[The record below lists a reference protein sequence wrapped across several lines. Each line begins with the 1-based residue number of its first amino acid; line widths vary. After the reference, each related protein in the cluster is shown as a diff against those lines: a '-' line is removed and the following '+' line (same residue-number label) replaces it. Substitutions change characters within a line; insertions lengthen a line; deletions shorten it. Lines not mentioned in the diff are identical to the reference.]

1 MVLDVPMFKHIRVR
15 QGPAMLVVGLLLSG
29 PLGSLHEVIFKL
41 VLGGMV
47 GVAHFITGHEQTQ
60 YNLVCYFYF
69 HFFDVVLASKGSN

>member
-1 MVLDVPMFKHIRVR
+1 MVLDVPIFKHIRVR

-29 PLGSLHEVIFKL
+29 PLGSLHEVIFNL

-47 GVAHFITGHEQTQ
+47 GVAHFITGHEQF
-60 YNLVCYFYF
+60 NRVCYFYF